1 MNNLL
6 SINIPTF
13 NRSVFLKKNLER
25 LIPICTKYRIPIYI
39 SDNKSTD
46 DTLSVID
53 NCMKSYDLLFV
64 SKLETNMGI
73 DYNMDNVVSM
83 SNTKYSWLFS
93 DDDEIDSDAIE
104 IILNMLERHSPDFLL
119 LNCRE
124 TALSTGVVLNENFYQ
139 IDNFYQ
145 KISNKTLLKDYA
157 HILTLLSACV
167 INNDLWKK
175 IKIKEYSYK
184 YYFHL
189 FNIFSSI
196 DDKAVILLIKKPLF
210 TRFRGNKWNFDNSE
224 LDFILHFFYPLTIE
238 QLKNDY
244 TFSDKLYGIGH
255 KLPRMK
261 IGTFL
266 RLREAE
272 LVSYYNFPKSYIY
285 LMGWHLPLALISLI
299 IPSDI
304 CGKIYKKLF
313 KIFRNSEN

>member
-1 MNNLL
+1 MNKLL
-6 SINIPTF
+6 SINIPTY
-13 NRSVFLKKNLER
+13 NRAEYLKKNLIKI
-25 LIPICTKYRIPIYI
+25 IPICKKYHIPIYI

-46 DTLSVID
+46 NTLLVLNQLKDTY
-53 NCMKSYDLLFV
+53 NLLFV
-64 SKLETNMGI
+64 YEMDSNFGI
-73 DYNMDNVVSM
+73 DYNMDNVVLM

-104 IILNMLERHSPDFLL
+104 IILNVLERYSPDFLL

-124 TALSTGVVLNENFYQ
+124 TIFSTGEVLNENFYH
-139 IDNFYQ
+139 IDNFYEI
-145 KISNKTLLKDYA
+145 ISNRTLLKNYA
-157 HILTLLSACV
+157 NILTLLSACV

-175 IKIKEYSYK
+175 IKIKEYAYK

-196 DDKAVILLIKKPLF
+196 DDKAIILLIKKPLF
-210 TRFRGNKWNFDNSE
+210 TRFRGNEWNFDKSE

-238 QLKNDY
+238 KLKNDY
-244 TFSDKLYGIGH
+244 TFSDKLNGIRH

-266 RLREAE
+266 RLREAG
-272 LVSYYNFPKSYIY
+272 LVNYNNFPKSYIY
-285 LMGWHLPLALISLI
+285 LMRWHLPLALISLI

-304 CGKIYKKLF
+304 CGRIYKKLF
-313 KIFRNSEN
+313 KIFKNS